1 MMRALAVSALV
12 ATVAAWE
19 PEACSELPDGVP
31 CRKLYEHPQG
41 SQFVTPCP
49 VDSHTSPEGCAAQFA
64 GKSEEQKCSQITC
77 PKALG
82 KTMKLVCS
90 GQCCPVCW
98 APDHVI
104 GMDRHTALSGYD
116 AVVPAAPQ
124 APTTC
129 GGGSASSS
137 SALTDSLK
145 AMYLVRAA
153 ILALL
158 AER

>member
-1 MMRALAVSALV
+1 MIRALAVSALI
-12 ATVAAWE
+12 ATVGAWE
-19 PEACSELPDGVP
+19 PEACSELAAGVP

-64 GKSEEQKCSQITC
+64 GKSEEEKCSQITC

-104 GMDRHTALSGYD
+104 GMDRHTALSGYES
-116 AVVPAAPQ
+116 VVPAAPQ

-129 GGGSASSS
+129 GGVKCFKLLCAEGFTEGHVSGSCCNSCIA
-137 SALTDSLK
+137 
-145 AMYLVRAA
+145 R
-153 ILALL
+153 
-158 AER
+158 